1 MSNFNKIY
9 RDATGGLRGDSLI
22 SPDGVIGADNEIKK
36 DITEDAARR
45 QAKHQW
51 LASQITQEH
60 LQQLSIEANSLID
73 MAIKL
78 SEGYHAHQNHYQII
92 SNLLRAN
99 ELRKIIQQQNK

>member
-1 MSNFNKIY
+1 MSSFNRIY
-9 RDATGGLRGDSLI
+9 KEATGGNDI
-22 SPDGVIGADNEIKK
+22 TPDGVVGDIDKSEGIK

-51 LASQITQEH
+51 LSSQITQEH
-60 LQQLSIEANSLID
+60 LQQLSIDVNSLID

-92 SNLLRAN
+92 SNLIRAN

>member
-1 MSNFNKIY
+1 MSSFNKIY
-9 RDATGGLRGDSLI
+9 REATSGLGASEI
-22 SPDGVIGADNEIKK
+22 SPDGIIGDNEISK
-36 DITEDAARR
+36 DLNEDAARR